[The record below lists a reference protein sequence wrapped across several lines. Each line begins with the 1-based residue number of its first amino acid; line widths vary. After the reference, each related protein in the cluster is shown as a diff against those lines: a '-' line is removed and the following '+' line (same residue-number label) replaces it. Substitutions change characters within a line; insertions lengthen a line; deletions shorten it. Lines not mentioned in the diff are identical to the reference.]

1 MKTEAMTKAQLTEA
15 LESLEAKRREAERAL
30 RRRTDDLLTIQ
41 KKLDAYTRVLANN
54 VREPLGRVVSFAQ
67 MLEEDYGALSEE
79 EVQSYLHVVV
89 RRGREIVGI
98 VDALMA
104 VRSEL
109 PTEAA
114 GGLVPLDMDSIM
126 VSVQYRVAHMV
137 DEYDAEIV
145 VPDAWP
151 VALGHPAWLEE
162 VWANLISNAIEYG
175 GRPPRVELGASPP
188 SPLPEGA
195 VALIEQGMDT
205 VCFWVRDNGR
215 GLPLDEQVKLFTR
228 SDQDPSTEYGL
239 GLALVQRIVGK
250 LGGQVGVD
258 SKVGHGSTFYFTL
271 RAADEAPRSGDM

>member
-1 MKTEAMTKAQLTEA
+1 MEEKGTTEPQPSETK
-15 LESLEAKRREAERAL
+15 ESLEAKHRETARTL

-67 MLEEDYGALSEE
+67 MLEEDYAALSEDE
-79 EVQSYLHVVV
+79 IQSYLHVIV

-98 VDALMA
+98 VDALLA

-109 PTEAA
+109 PAEAA
-114 GGLVPLDMDSIM
+114 EGLVPLDMDSIM
-126 VSVQYRVAHMV
+126 VGVLYRVAHMV
-137 DEYDAEIV
+137 DEYEAEIV
-145 VPDAWP
+145 APDSWP
-151 VALGHPAWLEE
+151 VALGHAAWLEE
-162 VWANLISNAIEYG
+162 VWANLISNAMQYG

-195 VALIEQGMDT
+195 AALAGEDT
-205 VCFWVRDNGR
+205 ICFWVRDNGR
-215 GLPLDEQVKLFTR
+215 GLTLEEQVRLFTR
-228 SDQDPSTEYGL
+228 PDQDPTTEYGL

-258 SKVGHGSTFYFTL
+258 SKVRQGSTFYFTL
-271 RAADEAPRSGDM
+271 RRAVG